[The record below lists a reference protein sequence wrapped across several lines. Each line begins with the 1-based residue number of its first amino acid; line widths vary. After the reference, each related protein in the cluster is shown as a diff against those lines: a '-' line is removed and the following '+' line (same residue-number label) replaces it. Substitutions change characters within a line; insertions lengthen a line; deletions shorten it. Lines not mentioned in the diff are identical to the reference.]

1 MWGTG
6 LECGVKIK
14 KLIKNLM
21 PAIEPSGRA
30 KWTFGH
36 TNLALR
42 REVNDRNLIL
52 RNCECIN
59 GM

>member
-1 MWGTG
+1 M
-6 LECGVKIK
+6 KIK

-42 REVNDRNLIL
+42 REVNDRDLIL